1 MERLTVRSHPKHSVP
16 LVTAGGADVLLP
28 NRRMLKRL
36 SAITALALLLPLQTL
51 AQSHSAF
58 PIDIS
63 AGPAP
68 RPVMADRS
76 TRLVYELHLTN
87 FSANPIELLAL
98 DVFGDDRSTPL
109 ASYQGEGLE
118 KLLVAVGPTDSVGRV
133 RAIGGGRSV
142 VIFLD
147 LTLPSRMQSPAA
159 LRHRFSLSI
168 SRKRDGSGGTIENM
182 VHGPVVAVVQEAP
195 PVFRSPLRGSGW
207 IAFNSLGTETHR
219 RALETVDGKAR
230 IAQRFA
236 IDWVRLGADGCLFHV
251 DPKSN
256 ANFYSYGAEVL
267 AVADGRISDLKDGLP
282 DNAGQNEENTR
293 NITLDNIVGNY
304 LTVDLGRGRFALYAH
319 LQPGS
324 LKVRLGDNVRTGQ
337 VLARLGN
344 SGNSDEPHLHFQLM
358 DANSPLASEGLP
370 YELETFTQLGVIDRI
385 EALDAGKPWQPR
397 AGEVPIIHRH
407 EIPFDD
413 PVVIFP

>member
-36 SAITALALLLPLQTL
+36 IAITALALLLPLQTL

-142 VIFLD
+142 VIFLSTH
-147 LTLPSRMQSPAA
+147 LERKPIGGRSR
-159 LRHRFSLSI
+159 LS
-168 SRKRDGSGGTIENM
+168 M
-182 VHGPVVAVVQEAP
+182 
-195 PVFRSPLRGSGW
+195 
-207 IAFNSLGTETHR
+207 
-219 RALETVDGKAR
+219 
-230 IAQRFA
+230 
-236 IDWVRLGADGCLFHV
+236 
-251 DPKSN
+251 
-256 ANFYSYGAEVL
+256 
-267 AVADGRISDLKDGLP
+267 
-282 DNAGQNEENTR
+282 
-293 NITLDNIVGNY
+293 
-304 LTVDLGRGRFALYAH
+304 
-319 LQPGS
+319 
-324 LKVRLGDNVRTGQ
+324 
-337 VLARLGN
+337 ARLG
-344 SGNSDEPHLHFQLM
+344 SPSASQSTGYALEPM
-358 DANSPLASEGLP
+358 DACSTSIRSPTPTSTAMGRRSWRWRTDGFL
-370 YELETFTQLGVIDRI
+370 T
-385 EALDAGKPWQPR
+385 
-397 AGEVPIIHRH
+397 
-407 EIPFDD
+407 
-413 PVVIFP
+413 

>member
-1 MERLTVRSHPKHSVP
+1 M
-16 LVTAGGADVLLP
+16 
-28 NRRMLKRL
+28 
-36 SAITALALLLPLQTL
+36 
-51 AQSHSAF
+51 
-58 PIDIS
+58 
-63 AGPAP
+63 
-68 RPVMADRS
+68 
-76 TRLVYELHLTN
+76 
-87 FSANPIELLAL
+87 
-98 DVFGDDRSTPL
+98 
-109 ASYQGEGLE
+109 
-118 KLLVAVGPTDSVGRV
+118 
-133 RAIGGGRSV
+133 
-142 VIFLD
+142 
-147 LTLPSRMQSPAA
+147 
-159 LRHRFSLSI
+159 
-168 SRKRDGSGGTIENM
+168 
-182 VHGPVVAVVQEAP
+182 
-195 PVFRSPLRGSGW
+195 
-207 IAFNSLGTETHR
+207 
-219 RALETVDGKAR
+219 
-230 IAQRFA
+230 
-236 IDWVRLGADGCLFHV
+236 
-251 DPKSN
+251 
-256 ANFYSYGAEVL
+256 
-267 AVADGRISDLKDGLP
+267 ADGRISDLKDGLP